1 MYFCRRYLYNNQMA
15 KKKHKR
21 GKGCD
26 NAHFIEVP
34 KDYGAFADYMEYGPQ
49 YDTVDDCP
57 VFPGD
62 TETVARVTFKKLS
75 SDTRK
80 MLRSVMAELVIGYW
94 NAYRQIPFGEVAKK
108 LRQES
113 IMEVY
118 RMTSEYAKDSDEL
131 KHYLLECIVFTIN
144 KELKKDS

>member
-1 MYFCRRYLYNNQMA
+1 MA

-34 KDYGAFADYMEYGPQ
+34 KDYSAFADYMEYGPQ

-94 NAYRQIPFGEVAKK
+94 NAYRQIPFGKVAKK

-113 IMEVY
+113 IMAVY
-118 RMTSEYAKDSDEL
+118 RMTGEYAKDSDEL

>member
-1 MYFCRRYLYNNQMA
+1 MA

-118 RMTSEYAKDSDEL
+118 RMTGEYAKDSDEL

>member
-1 MYFCRRYLYNNQMA
+1 MA

-21 GKGCD
+21 RSYE
-26 NAHFIEVP
+26 NASVIEVP
-34 KDYGAFADYMEYGPQ
+34 KDYGAFADYMKYGPQ

-57 VFPGD
+57 VFPED
-62 TETVARVTFKKLS
+62 TETVTKVTFKKLS
-75 SDTRK
+75 SDARK
-80 MLRSVMAELVIGYW
+80 MLRSVMVELVISYW
-94 NAYRQIPFGEVAKK
+94 NAYRQIPFGEAAKH

-118 RMTSEYAKDSDEL
+118 RMTGEYAKDSDEL
-131 KHYLLECIVFTIN
+131 KHYLLECIVTTIN